1 MLKVI
6 GLIVVMAGL
15 ITCFQLQW
23 VDGLLN
29 DSQASLSEKVLTASK
44 RGGDNQEEQEETVYA
59 AGYSEADFGEA
70 FTSPNEGKFAVEEEI
85 QPAGVWE
92 DLLQLKFKISFDE
105 EVDDVTFKP
114 KFTELIRS
122 YEGQMI
128 EVEGFIIPHNIAA
141 DAMGDVD
148 DQGDKF
154 MFSAFPLASCFFCGG
169 AGSESVMEAFPK
181 APINYT
187 TKKIT
192 VRGRLKLNDKDLLKL
207 PYILEEVTL
216 VMN

>member
-1 MLKVI
+1 MLKII
-6 GLIVVMAGL
+6 GLVAVIAGMFA
-15 ITCFQLQW
+15 CLQSSW
-23 VDGLLN
+23 ISGILN
-29 DSQASLSEKVLTASK
+29 NSEDNLTASVMNASN
-44 RGGDNQEEQEETVYA
+44 RGMEEAEETVYA
-59 AGYSEADFGEA
+59 AGYSDADFGEA
-70 FTSPNEGKFAVEEEI
+70 FTSPDEGKFIVEEDL
-85 QPAGVWE
+85 QPGGVWE

-105 EVDDVTFKP
+105 EVDDVVFQP
-114 KFTELIRS
+114 KFTELIKS

-141 DAMGDVD
+141 DAMGDLD

-181 APINYT
+181 SPINYT

-192 VRGRLKLNDKDLLKL
+192 LRGRLRLNDEDLMKL
-207 PYILEEVTL
+207 PYILEEVSL
-216 VMN
+216 VVE

>member
-6 GLIVVMAGL
+6 GLMVVIASL
-15 ITCFQLQW
+15 LACFQSQW
-23 VDGLLN
+23 VEGLLE
-29 DSQASLSEKVLTASK
+29 DSPANISEKVLQSSN
-44 RGGDNQEEQEETVYA
+44 RGNENEEETVYA
-59 AGYSEADFGEA
+59 AGYSKTDFGEA
-70 FTSPNEGKFAVEEEI
+70 FTAPNEGKFAVEEEM
-85 QPAGVWE
+85 QPTGVWE
-92 DLLQLKFKISFDE
+92 DLLKLKFKISFDE
-105 EVDDVTFKP
+105 AVDDVVFRP

-122 YEGQMI
+122 YEGQII

-141 DAMGDVD
+141 DAMGDVN

-181 APINYT
+181 DPINYT

-192 VRGRLKLNDKDLLKL
+192 VRGRLKLNDEDLMKL
-207 PYILEEVTL
+207 PYIIEDVTL

>member
-1 MLKVI
+1 MLKII
-6 GLIVVMAGL
+6 GLLAVLAGL
-15 ITCFQLQW
+15 FACFQSSW
-23 VDGLLN
+23 MNGI
-29 DSQASLSEKVLTASK
+29 LSNSEDNLTASVINAST
-44 RGGDNQEEQEETVYA
+44 RGTEEVEETVYA
-59 AGYSEADFGEA
+59 AGYSDADFGEA
-70 FTSPNEGKFAVEEEI
+70 FTSPDEGKFIVEEDL
-85 QPAGVWE
+85 QPGGVWE

-105 EVDDVTFKP
+105 EVDDVVFQP
-114 KFTELIRS
+114 KFTELIKS

-141 DAMGDVD
+141 DAMGNLD

-181 APINYT
+181 NPINYT

-192 VRGRLKLNDKDLLKL
+192 LRGRLKLNDKDLMKL
-207 PYILEEVTL
+207 PYILEEVSL
-216 VMN
+216 VVNK

>member
-6 GLIVVMAGL
+6 GLMAVIAGS
-15 ITCFQLQW
+15 IACFQSLW
-23 VDGLLN
+23 VDGLLD
-29 DSQASLSEKVLTASK
+29 DSPASLSEKVLNSSN
-44 RGGDNQEEQEETVYA
+44 RGGENQEETVYA

-70 FTSPNEGKFAVEEEI
+70 FTSPNEGKFVVEAEM
-85 QPAGVWE
+85 QPTGVWE
-92 DLLQLKFKISFDE
+92 DLLKLKFKISFDE
-105 EVDDVTFKP
+105 EVDDVVFKP

-122 YEGQMI
+122 YEGQVI

-141 DAMGDVD
+141 DAMGDLD

-181 APINYT
+181 DPINYT
-187 TKKIT
+187 TQKIT
-192 VRGRLKLNDKDLLKL
+192 VRGRLKLNDKDLMKL
-207 PYILEEVTL
+207 PYILENVTL
-216 VMN
+216 VMNQ